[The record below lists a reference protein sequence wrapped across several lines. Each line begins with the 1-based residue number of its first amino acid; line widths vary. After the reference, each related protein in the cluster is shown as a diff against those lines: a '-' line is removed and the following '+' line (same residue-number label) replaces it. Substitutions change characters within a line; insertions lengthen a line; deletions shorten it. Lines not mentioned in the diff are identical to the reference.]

1 MRNTNFYLWRTG
13 VTVSFVLTYDS
24 LTTTVLQYLERSD
37 QAVVDAIPTFITLA
51 EFEIAQQI
59 KTLGQMQVV
68 ESQMNTGDPTIAK
81 PARWRKTVSMN
92 ILKDGQRLPVLL
104 RKYEYL
110 KLYAPDATA
119 TGIPLYYADYDYEHW
134 LIAPTPDEAYV
145 FEVLYYERIAPL
157 SSENQT
163 NWLTQNAPNAMLFGT
178 LLQAMPFLKNDSRQ
192 IFQQKYDQAIASLKT
207 EDVTRLGDRQTVAIE
222 S

>member
-1 MRNTNFYLWRTG
+1 MRNTNFYLWRIG

-24 LTTTVLQYLERSD
+24 LTSTVLQYLERSD

-59 KTLGQMQVV
+59 KTLGQLQVV
-68 ESQMNTGDPTIAK
+68 ESTMNAGDPTISK
-81 PARWRKTVSMN
+81 PARWRKTVSMSIVKN
-92 ILKDGQRLPVLL
+92 GQRLPVLL

-110 KLYAPDATA
+110 KTYAPNAAT
-119 TGIPLYYADYDYEHW
+119 TGTPLYYADYDYEHW
-134 LIAPTPDEAYV
+134 LVAPTPDAAYV
-145 FEVLYYERIAPL
+145 FEVLYYERISPL

-163 NWLTQNAPNAMLFGT
+163 NWITQNAPNAMLFGT

-192 IFQQKYDQAIASLKT
+192 IFQQKYDQALAALKT

>member
-1 MRNTNFYLWRTG
+1 MTTLSW
-13 VTVSFVLTYDS
+13 VMTYDS
-24 LTTTVLQYLERSD
+24 LTKMVLQYLERKD

-59 KTLGQMQVV
+59 KTLGQIQVV
-68 ESQMNTGDPTIAK
+68 ESVMEPGNPVLQK
-81 PARWRKTVSMN
+81 PARWRKTVSMQVTDSN
-92 ILKDGQRLPVLL
+92 GNKSPVLL

-110 KLYAPDATA
+110 KTYTPDDSTL
-119 TGIPLYYADYDYEHW
+119 GLPLYYSDYDYDHW
-134 LIAPTPDEAYV
+134 LIAPTPDQAYA
-145 FEVLYYERIAPL
+145 FEVLYYERISPL

-178 LLQAMPFLKNDSRQ
+178 LLQAMPFLKNDARQ
-192 IFQQKYDQAIASLKT
+192 IFQQKYQEAIGSLKT
-207 EDVTRLGDRQTVAIE
+207 EDITRVGDRQAVVLD